1 MVVKSEIKLIKNL
14 QQKKYRSQ
22 NGLFVAEGRKT
33 VSDLLRSSYKVHKVY
48 STEASILEE
57 TQAESL
63 LITQA
68 ELRKM
73 SGLQSPNTVL
83 GVFHIPRESP
93 LDFQDWILALD
104 AVRDPGNLGTIIRL
118 CDWYGIGQL
127 VCSPDTVDCYN
138 PKTLQATMGS
148 IARVKVVYAELERV
162 FNQSGTPVFGA
173 FIGGEPVYE
182 ADFPQSGILLMGSEA
197 HGISDS
203 LAKMVGRRIGIPPF
217 GKPGAESLNVA
228 MATAILLHEL
238 RRPTRK

>member
-1 MVVKSEIKLIKNL
+1 
-14 QQKKYRSQ
+14 
-22 NGLFVAEGRKT
+22 
-33 VSDLLRSSYKVHKVY
+33 
-48 STEASILEE
+48 
-57 TQAESL
+57 
-63 LITQA
+63 
-68 ELRKM
+68 M